1 MVIEE
6 VSAALL
12 LTLCKL
18 AELGAYS
25 GELSITTAD
34 LARSLNVSQQTAS
47 RHLIEL
53 QTLGLIRRTRR
64 TRREAIRVT
73 AKGSEELNKMHLRLK
88 AIFELEPREV
98 VLEGTLFSGI
108 GEGAWYVSQSGYR
121 RQFLEKLGF
130 NPFPGTLNLRLRRE
144 YDDERRLLGTLPHI
158 QIDGFRD
165 GDRTFGPVTCYRAKI
180 NDVEDGALISAVR
193 THYAGDVIELIAP
206 GNLRARLG
214 LKDGDIVKARV
225 LSPSLGRTSA

>member
-1 MVIEE
+1 MVIEDL
-6 VSAALL
+6 SAALL

-25 GELSITTAD
+25 GELSITTVD

-47 RHLIEL
+47 RHLIGL
-53 QTLGLIRRTRR
+53 QALGLIRRTRG
-64 TRREAIRVT
+64 TRREAIRMT
-73 AKGSEELNKMHLRLK
+73 AKGSEELNKMHVRLK

-108 GEGAWYVSQSGYR
+108 GEGAWYVSRSGYR
-121 RQFLEKLGF
+121 RQFAEKLGF
-130 NPFPGTLNLRLRRE
+130 DPFPGTLNLRLRRQ
-144 YDDERRLLGTLPHI
+144 YDDERRLLETLPHI

-165 GDRTFGPVTCYRAKI
+165 GDRTFGPVTCYGAKI
-180 NDVEDGALISAVR
+180 NDLEDGALISAVR
-193 THYAGDVIELIAP
+193 THYGSDVIELIAP
-206 GNLRARLG
+206 CNLRARLG
-214 LKDGDIVKARV
+214 LKDGDIVKVRI

>member
-1 MVIEE
+1 MVIED

-53 QTLGLIRRTRR
+53 QTLGLIRRARG

-121 RQFLEKLGF
+121 RQFSEKLGF
-130 NPFPGTLNLRLRRE
+130 DPFPGTLNLRLRRE
-144 YDDERRLLGTLPHI
+144 YDDERRLLETLPHI
-158 QIDGFRD
+158 QIDGFSD

-180 NDVEDGALISAVR
+180 NDMEDGALISAVR
-193 THYAGDVIELIAP
+193 THYARDVIELIAP
-206 GNLRARLG
+206 SNLRARLG
-214 LKDGDIVKARV
+214 LKDGDIVKARI
-225 LSPSLGRTSA
+225 LSSSLRRNSA

>member
-1 MVIEE
+1 MVIEDL
-6 VSAALL
+6 SAALL

-53 QTLGLIRRTRR
+53 QALGLIRRTRG
-64 TRREAIRVT
+64 TRKEAIRVT
-73 AKGSEELNKMHLRLK
+73 AKGSEELNKMHARLK

-108 GEGAWYVSQSGYR
+108 GEGAWYVSRSGYR
-121 RQFLEKLGF
+121 RQFAEKLGF
-130 NPFPGTLNLRLRRE
+130 DPFPGTLNLRLRRQ
-144 YDDERRLLGTLPHI
+144 YDDERRLLETLPHI

-165 GDRTFGPVTCYRAKI
+165 GDRTFGPVTCYGAKI

-193 THYAGDVIELIAP
+193 THYGSDVIELIAP
-206 GNLRARLG
+206 SNLRATLG
-214 LKDGDIVKARV
+214 LKDGDIVKVRI
-225 LSPSLGRTSA
+225 LGPSLRKTSA

>member
-1 MVIEE
+1 MVIED
-6 VSAALL
+6 VSPALL
-12 LTLCKL
+12 LTLCRL

-34 LARSLNVSQQTAS
+34 LARTLSVSQQTAS

-53 QTLGLIRRTRR
+53 QSLGLIRRTRG

-73 AKGSEELNKMHLRLK
+73 AKGSEELNRMHLRLK
-88 AIFELEPREV
+88 AIFELRPREV

-108 GEGAWYVSQSGYR
+108 GEGAWYVSQPRYR
-121 RQFLEKLGF
+121 RQFVEKLGF
-130 NPFPGTLNLRLRRE
+130 DPFPGTLNLRLRRE
-144 YDDERRLLGTLPHI
+144 YEAETRLLETIPSI

-165 GDRTFGPVTCYRAKI
+165 GERTFGPVVCYKAKV
-180 NDVEDGALISAVR
+180 NDAEDGALISAVR

-206 GNLRARLG
+206 SNLRARLG
-214 LKDGDIVKARV
+214 LKDGDIVKARI

>member
-165 GDRTFGPVTCYRAKI
+165 GDRTFGPVTCYRTKI

-206 GNLRARLG
+206 SNLRARLG

-225 LSPSLGRTSA
+225 LNPSLRRTSA